1 MYKVLGE
8 YETILQ
14 RLFIKIINIWGILMV
29 LKRVYM
35 QNTLYY
41 LLILLLSSWLVND
54 ENNASVLAF
63 WFLPMIYFV
72 YLTTQLNHTRNDLMI
87 LKIIHHVLFLVKFAL
102 IYLTVGLM
110 QSIALP
116 MALSIL
122 GSIVLTISIIEY
134 FLLRGKTQV
143 IRYKDLYLNSME
155 QVMSDI
161 DEAKEK
167 TKYRNET
174 GLSIFTLGFLIGS
187 IHYLDIPKLE
197 IHDIFI
203 NGFVAIVAIY
213 LYRRLQIAYKKTY
226 DRIQEHK
233 LMDSIRLKNLF
244 IFGQILLH
252 LSFLVTIVI
261 KMIEGPDTIS
271 LLMLIPILMNYPLIY
286 LSRVLGKGVLT
297 EEEKEMLNID

>member
-1 MYKVLGE
+1 
-8 YETILQ
+8 
-14 RLFIKIINIWGILMV
+14 MV

-63 WFLPMIYFV
+63 WFLPMIYYI
-72 YLTTQLNHTRNDLMI
+72 YLTTQLNHTRNDSMI
-87 LKIIHHVLFLVKFAL
+87 LKIIHHVLFLVKFAFIYITAGLLQSVSLELAL
-102 IYLTVGLM
+102 I
-110 QSIALP
+110 I
-116 MALSIL
+116 I
-122 GSIVLTISIIEY
+122 GSIILTISIIEY

-187 IHYLDIPKLE
+187 IHYLDIPKIE
-197 IHDIFI
+197 VQDFFI
-203 NGFVAIVAIY
+203 NGLVAIVAIY
-213 LYRRLQIAYKKTY
+213 LYRRLQIANKKTY

-233 LMDSIRLKNLF
+233 LMDSIRLKSLF

-252 LSFLVTIVI
+252 LSFLATIGI
-261 KMIEGPDTIS
+261 KAIEGPDSIT
-271 LLMLIPILMNYPLIY
+271 LLMMIPILMNYPIIY
-286 LSRVLGKGVLT
+286 LNRVLSKGLLT
-297 EEEKEMLNID
+297 EEEKEILNID

>member
-1 MYKVLGE
+1 
-8 YETILQ
+8 
-14 RLFIKIINIWGILMV
+14 MV

-41 LLILLLSSWLVND
+41 LLILVLSSWLAND

-63 WFLPMIYFV
+63 WFLPMIYYI

-87 LKIIHHVLFLVKFAL
+87 LKILHHVLFLVKFAL
-102 IYLTVGLM
+102 IYVTAGLI
-110 QSIALP
+110 QSISLE
-116 MALSIL
+116 MALIIFL
-122 GSIVLTISIIEY
+122 CVVLTISIIEY

-143 IRYKDLYLNSME
+143 IRYKDLWLNSME
-155 QVMSDI
+155 QVMTDI
-161 DEAKEK
+161 DQAKEK

-187 IHYLDIPKLE
+187 IHYLDIPKIE
-197 IHDIFI
+197 VHDIFI
-203 NGFVAIVAIY
+203 NGLVAIVAIY

-244 IFGQILLH
+244 VFGQILLH
-252 LSFLVTIVI
+252 LSFLATIGI
-261 KMIEGPDTIS
+261 KAIEGPDSIT
-271 LLMLIPILMNYPLIY
+271 LLMIIPILMNYPLIH
-286 LSRVLGKGVLT
+286 LNRVLAKGLLS
-297 EEEKEMLNID
+297 EEEKEILNID

>member
-1 MYKVLGE
+1 
-8 YETILQ
+8 
-14 RLFIKIINIWGILMV
+14 MV

-63 WFLPMIYFV
+63 WFLPMIYYI
-72 YLTTQLNHTRNDLMI
+72 YLTTQLNHTRNDSMI
-87 LKIIHHVLFLVKFAL
+87 LKIIHHVLFLVKFAFIYITAGLLQSVSLELAL
-102 IYLTVGLM
+102 I
-110 QSIALP
+110 IF
-116 MALSIL
+116 

-187 IHYLDIPKLE
+187 IYYLDIPKIE
-197 IHDIFI
+197 VQDFFI
-203 NGFVAIVAIY
+203 NGLVAIVAIY
-213 LYRRLQIAYKKTY
+213 LYRRLQIANKKTY

-233 LMDSIRLKNLF
+233 LMDELRLKR
-244 IFGQILLH
+244 IYIIGQVLLH
-252 LSFLVTIVI
+252 LSLLVTIGI
-261 KMIEGPDTIS
+261 KAIEPPDSIT
-271 LLMLIPILMNYPLIY
+271 LLMMIPILMNYPIIY
-286 LSRVLGKGVLT
+286 LNRLLGKGLLT
-297 EEEKEMLNID
+297 EEEKEILNID

>member
-1 MYKVLGE
+1 
-8 YETILQ
+8 
-14 RLFIKIINIWGILMV
+14 MV

-54 ENNASVLAF
+54 ENNATVLAF
-63 WFLPMIYFV
+63 WFLPMLYYV

-102 IYLTVGLM
+102 IYLTAGLM
-110 QSIALP
+110 QSIPLHVALT
-116 MALSIL
+116 IL
-122 GSIVLTISIIEY
+122 GSIVFTISIIEY

-143 IRYKDLYLNSME
+143 IRYKDLWLNSME

-161 DEAKEK
+161 DQAKEK

-187 IHYLDIPKLE
+187 IHYLDIPK
-197 IHDIFI
+197 IGVHDILI
-203 NGFVAIVAIY
+203 NGFAAIVSIY

-226 DRIQEHK
+226 DRIHEHK
-233 LMDSIRLKNLF
+233 LMDIIKLKRLF

-252 LSFLVTIVI
+252 LSFLVTIGI
-261 KMIEGPDTIS
+261 KMIEPPDSIS
-271 LLMLIPILMNYPLIY
+271 FLLIIPILMNYPLIY
-286 LSRVLGKGVLT
+286 LNRVLGKGLLKK
-297 EEEKEMLNID
+297 EEKEILNID

>member
-1 MYKVLGE
+1 
-8 YETILQ
+8 
-14 RLFIKIINIWGILMV
+14 MV

-54 ENNASVLAF
+54 ENNATVLAF
-63 WFLPMIYFV
+63 WFLPMLYYV

-102 IYLTVGLM
+102 IYLTAGLM
-110 QSIALP
+110 QSIPLH
-116 MALSIL
+116 MALTII

-161 DEAKEK
+161 DQAKEK

-174 GLSIFTLGFLIGS
+174 GLSIFTLGFLMGS
-187 IHYLDIPKLE
+187 IHYLDIPKIE
-197 IHDIFI
+197 VHDILM
-203 NGFVAIVAIY
+203 NGLAAIVAIY

-226 DRIQEHK
+226 ERIQEHK
-233 LMDSIRLKNLF
+233 LMDSIKLKKLF

-252 LSFLVTIVI
+252 LSFLVTIGI
-261 KMIEGPDTIS
+261 KRIEGPDSIS
-271 LLMLIPILMNYPLIY
+271 LLMMIPILMNYPLIY
-286 LSRVLGKGVLT
+286 LNRVLGKGLLT
-297 EEEKEMLNID
+297 EEEKEILNID

>member
-1 MYKVLGE
+1 
-8 YETILQ
+8 
-14 RLFIKIINIWGILMV
+14 MV
-29 LKRVYM
+29 LKRVYI

-63 WFLPMIYFV
+63 WFLPMIYYI
-72 YLTTQLNHTRNDLMI
+72 YLTTQLNHTRNDSMI
-87 LKIIHHVLFLVKFAL
+87 LKIIHHVLFLVKFAFIYITAGLLQSVSLELAL
-102 IYLTVGLM
+102 I
-110 QSIALP
+110 IF
-116 MALSIL
+116 

-187 IHYLDIPKLE
+187 IHYLDIPKIE
-197 IHDIFI
+197 VHDIFI
-203 NGFVAIVAIY
+203 NGLVAIVAIY
-213 LYRRLQIAYKKTY
+213 LYRRLQIANKKTY

-233 LMDSIRLKNLF
+233 LMDELRLKR
-244 IFGQILLH
+244 IYIIGQVLLH
-252 LSFLVTIVI
+252 LSLLVTIGI
-261 KMIEGPDTIS
+261 KAIEPPDSIT
-271 LLMLIPILMNYPLIY
+271 LLMMIPILMNYPIIY
-286 LSRVLGKGVLT
+286 LNRLLGKGLLT
-297 EEEKEMLNID
+297 EEEKEILNID